1 MIFKKIFIALAV
13 TATLASCNIA
23 KKVNAAE
30 ANATAQKDSAY
41 GEKIDDKGAITIA
54 ELTKQ
59 MEGKTELENVKVTA
73 KISEVCQE
81 MGCWMNVD
89 KGDGTTMFVKMKDHE
104 FFLPKDAAGRTAI
117 FSGIAKMDTIT
128 VEEQRHYAEDAKKSE
143 AEIAKIT
150 EPKFELSFNA
160 AGVII
165 R

>member
-1 MIFKKIFIALAV
+1 MTKKIFIALLA
-13 TATLASCNIA
+13 ATLLASCNNSA
-23 KKVNAAE
+23 KEQTDEKAL
-30 ANATAQKDSAY
+30 TAQKDSVY
-41 GEKIDDKGAITIA
+41 GEKIDYKGAITIA
-54 ELTKQ
+54 ELTRQ
-59 MEGKTELENVKVTA
+59 MEGKATLENVKVTA

-117 FSGIAKMDTIT
+117 FSGTAKMDTIT
-128 VEEQRHYAEDAKKSE
+128 VEEQRHYAEDAKKPQ
-143 AEIAKIT
+143 AEIEKIT
-150 EPKFELSFNA
+150 EPKFEMSFNA